1 MDFIE
6 DLQIFGYLRGH
17 SYRECW
23 RWPREITTGDSCRD
37 QAIEGGGDTWGALG
51 ETALGSWSQHSNA
64 SGAGKWRHSVAKVV
78 LSTPQYPRK
87 IMENPYFSTI
97 KANLIWYVVILRLLE
112 TSFFFRSPRSSK
124 DTFGESSRASRH
136 LWNASLA
143 SPSTKLL
150 PYHGGSPDAS
160 LIGSCWNF
168 LNSFGYLF
176 GHFWSFSQKFRNW
189 KGTSVGLP
197 NSPPF

>member
-112 TSFFFRSPRSSK
+112 TSFFSGLPAVPKTLSGNPAEHRGISGMQVLRRLQPSSYRTMADRQTLHWLDLVEISWILLGIFLVIFGHSPRNSE
-124 DTFGESSRASRH
+124 TGREH
-136 LWNASLA
+136 L
-143 SPSTKLL
+143 
-150 PYHGGSPDAS
+150 
-160 LIGSCWNF
+160 
-168 LNSFGYLF
+168 
-176 GHFWSFSQKFRNW
+176 
-189 KGTSVGLP
+189 
-197 NSPPF
+197 